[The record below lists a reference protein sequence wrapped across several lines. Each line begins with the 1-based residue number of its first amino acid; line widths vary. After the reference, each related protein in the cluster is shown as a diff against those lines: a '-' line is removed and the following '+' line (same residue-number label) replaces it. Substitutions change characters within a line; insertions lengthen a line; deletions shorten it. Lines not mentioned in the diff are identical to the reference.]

1 MCPQSL
7 VSLILKLFQLTCVKR
22 CNNCIHRWGAQA
34 TQASKRESCLPGGEN
49 AVILEASS
57 VVSGAGSRTSFSTWL
72 KAGEGLAVVIL
83 HVVRWVGKG
92 NMHSCTLKF
101 LTKVV
106 YRTASMIEE
115 K

>member
-7 VSLILKLFQLTCVKR
+7 VSSILTVPANLHEAMQQLYPQVGGSGNPSQQKG
-22 CNNCIHRWGAQA
+22 I
-34 TQASKRESCLPGGEN
+34 LPPQGEN

-92 NMHSCTLKF
+92 NMYSCTLKF
-101 LTKVV
+101 DPNGLQN
-106 YRTASMIEE
+106 SLND
-115 K
+115 